1 MPDAPLFERDRGEKS
16 KNFYEIGEYNDEEAG
31 IQSISAAE

>member
-1 MPDAPLFERDRGEKS
+1 MRLRLNAIAAKKS